1 MFALKTRYSGLVKPS
16 VSGAAVKILRRLVY
30 PSHSWQVLRRLGA
43 RSEVRKALD
52 DPQLK
57 LYSEILPGDFLHY
70 GFFDDVET
78 TPDLISIRALQ
89 RAQLRYAEELLSHVQ
104 DTAAP
109 ILDAGCGMGGL
120 TGQMLRA
127 GWHPMALT
135 PNHAQIEYVRS
146 TYPSIPVFHG
156 KFEQLP
162 VEKYGG
168 GFGTVI
174 MSESFQYM
182 KLKQAFFTLLQV
194 LRPGGRWII
203 CDYFRTSANGG
214 RKSAHAWSACEE
226 GLRDAKMKLVFE
238 RDITRNVLPTLA
250 YVHMLGERLAAPLVN
265 FVIAKLRKKRPAIHY
280 VLEEV
285 IEELRA
291 YMLDQLQIVNPA
303 EFSRDKKYMLLVV
316 ERA

>member
-1 MFALKTRYSGLVKPS
+1 VKPS
-16 VSGAAVKILRRLVY
+16 VSSATVKILRRLVY
-30 PSHSWQVLRRLGA
+30 PSHSWQVLCRLRGHKD
-43 RSEVRKALD
+43 VRKALD

-70 GFFDDVET
+70 GFFDDVNT
-78 TPDLISIRALQ
+78 TPDLISIRDLQ
-89 RAQLRYAEELLSHVQ
+89 RAQLRYAEELLRHVQ
-104 DTAAP
+104 DTTAP

-120 TGQMLRA
+120 IGQMLRA
-127 GWHPMALT
+127 GWHPVALT
-135 PNHAQIEYVRS
+135 PNQAQIEYVRS
-146 TYPSIPVFHG
+146 MYPSLPVFHG
-156 KFEQLP
+156 KLEQLP
-162 VEKYGG
+162 IEKYGG

-182 KLKQAFFTLLQV
+182 KLKQAFFTVLQV

-203 CDYFRTSANGG
+203 CDYFRTSENTG
-214 RKSAHAWSACEE
+214 RKSAHAWSAFEE
-226 GLRDAKMKLVFE
+226 ALRQVKMKLVFE
-238 RDITRNVLPTLA
+238 RDITRNVLPTLG
-250 YVHMLGERLAAPLVN
+250 YVHMLGERLATPLVN

-280 VLEEV
+280 VLEDV

-303 EFSRDKKYMLLVV
+303 EFARDKKYMLLVV

>member
-1 MFALKTRYSGLVKPS
+1 MKPS
-16 VSGAAVKILRRLVY
+16 VRSAAVKIIKRVIY
-30 PSHSWQVLRRLGA
+30 PTHSWQLLRRLGG
-43 RSEVRKALD
+43 VNGTGKALD

-70 GFFDDVET
+70 GFFDDT
-78 TPDLISIRALQ
+78 DITPDLICIRDLQ
-89 RAQLRYAEELLSHVQ
+89 RAQLRYAEELLAQVK
-104 DTAAP
+104 DTASP

-120 TGQMLRA
+120 IAQMLRA
-127 GWHPMALT
+127 GWQPTALT
-135 PNHAQIEYVRS
+135 PNQAQIDYVRAM
-146 TYPSIPVFHG
+146 YPSVPTFHG

-168 GFGTVI
+168 GFGTII

-182 KLKQAFFTLLQV
+182 RLRRALPAVQHA

-203 CDYFRTSANGG
+203 CDYFRTSANAGK
-214 RKSAHAWSACEE
+214 KSAHVWNAFEE
-226 GLRDAKMKLVFE
+226 ALRAAKMKIVFE
-238 RDITRNVLPTLA
+238 RDITPNVLPTLA
-250 YVHMLGERLAAPLVN
+250 YVHMLGERLATPLVN
-265 FVIAKLRKKRPAIHY
+265 FVIAKLHKKRPAIHY

-285 IEELRA
+285 IEELRT

-303 EFSRDKKYMLLVV
+303 EFLRDKKYMLLAV

>member
-1 MFALKTRYSGLVKPS
+1 LWHGRIDRP
-16 VSGAAVKILRRLVY
+16 
-30 PSHSWQVLRRLGA
+30 
-43 RSEVRKALD
+43 
-52 DPQLK
+52 
-57 LYSEILPGDFLHY
+57 
-70 GFFDDVET
+70 DV
-78 TPDLISIRALQ
+78 
-89 RAQLRYAEELLSHVQ
+89 
-104 DTAAP
+104 
-109 ILDAGCGMGGL
+109 AG
-120 TGQMLRA
+120 

-214 RKSAHAWSACEE
+214 GSRHMRGVRSRRIARCEDETGIRTGYHAQRAAHTRLRAHAWRTT
-226 GLRDAKMKLVFE
+226 G
-238 RDITRNVLPTLA
+238 
-250 YVHMLGERLAAPLVN
+250 GPLVN

-303 EFSRDKKYMLLVV
+303 EFARDRKYMLLVV
-316 ERA
+316 ERI

>member
-1 MFALKTRYSGLVKPS
+1 MKAQYSVLVKPS
-16 VSGAAVKILRRLVY
+16 VSSATAKILKRLVY
-30 PSHSWQVLRRLGA
+30 PSHSWQVLRRLGG
-43 RSEVRKALD
+43 RRDVRKALD

-70 GFFDDVET
+70 GFFDDVNT
-78 TPDLISIRALQ
+78 SPDLISIRDLQ
-89 RAQLRYAEELLSHVQ
+89 RAQLRYAEELLRHVQ
-104 DTAAP
+104 DTTTP

-135 PNHAQIEYVRS
+135 PNQAQIEYVRS
-146 TYPSIPVFHG
+146 MYPSLPVFHG
-156 KFEQLP
+156 KFENLP

-168 GFGTVI
+168 GFGTVV

-182 KLKQAFFTLLQV
+182 KLNSALFTVMQV

-203 CDYFRTSANGG
+203 CDYFRTSARAG
-214 RKSAHAWSACEE
+214 RKSAHAWSAFEE
-226 GLRDAKMKLVFE
+226 ALRETKMKLVFE
-238 RDITRNVLPTLA
+238 RDITPNVLPTLA
-250 YVHMLGERLAAPLVN
+250 YVHMLGERLATPLVN

-291 YMLDQLQIVNPA
+291 YMLDQLQIVNPT
-303 EFSRDKKYMLLVV
+303 EFARDKKYMLLVV